1 MKKIFSFIIISLFS
15 ISFFSSLV
23 LAQDN
28 NNTTPPS
35 GFGFEKVEGV
45 AQNAGYNPGTEVG
58 LDQRIS
64 SFVSI
69 FLSLLGVLFMILMIY
84 GGYNWMTAAG
94 DEQKIDKAKDTIRAA
109 MIGLIIII
117 AAYAISIFVISR
129 LWGAGATVT
138 P

>member
-1 MKKIFSFIIISLFS
+1 
-15 ISFFSSLV
+15 
-23 LAQDN
+23 
-28 NNTTPPS
+28 
-35 GFGFEKVEGV
+35 
-45 AQNAGYNPGTEVG
+45 
-58 LDQRIS
+58 
-64 SFVSI
+64 
-69 FLSLLGVLFMILMIY
+69 MILMIY